1 MRSSEMN
8 GTNGSNGG
16 GSFLMGMLCGAAVG
30 AALGLL
36 LAPKPG
42 AALRTD
48 LMKGA
53 DDLSKRAKKM
63 YDGAS
68 GTIST
73 LADQGSKAFDQ
84 VADAAG
90 NVAGNVAGRVADRV
104 RSHSTR
110 TDG

>member
-1 MRSSEMN
+1 MN
-8 GTNGSNGG
+8 GTNGNSGG

-42 AALRTD
+42 AALRSD
-48 LMKGA
+48 LMNSA
-53 DDLSKRAKKM
+53 DDLGKRAKKM

-68 GTIST
+68 GTISS
-73 LADQGSKAFDQ
+73 LADQGAKAFEQ
-84 VADAAG
+84 VSDAASNVAG
-90 NVAGNVAGRVADRV
+90 SVAGNVSRVADRT